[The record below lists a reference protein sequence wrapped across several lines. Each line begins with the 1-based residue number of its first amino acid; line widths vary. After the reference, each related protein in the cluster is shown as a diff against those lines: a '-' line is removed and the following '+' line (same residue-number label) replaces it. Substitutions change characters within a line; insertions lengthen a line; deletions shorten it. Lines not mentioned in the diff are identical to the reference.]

1 MFIYNI
7 YVLYAYIYIVYVKTY
22 EIHTYMSEKFPEGTS
37 SVLPVSVAFREMKY

>member
-37 SVLPVSVAFREMKY
+37 FTSVSEAFREMKY